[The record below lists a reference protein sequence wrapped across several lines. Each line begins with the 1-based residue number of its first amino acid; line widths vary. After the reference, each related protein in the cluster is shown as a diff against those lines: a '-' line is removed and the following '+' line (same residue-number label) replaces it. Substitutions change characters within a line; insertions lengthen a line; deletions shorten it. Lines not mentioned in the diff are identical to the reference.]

1 MAQFFG
7 GLIGL
12 LLVAKV
18 LKRAIADPS
27 VNYIVT
33 VPGSSGVELL
43 IAEVIISFGLMT
55 IVLCTSN
62 NQRLAQW
69 TGVFG
74 HSGCNLYRLKL
85 RFQA

>member
-1 MAQFFG
+1 MPFFTSWQFFG

-33 VPGSSGVELL
+33 VPGSSGVEL
-43 IAEVIISFGLMT
+43 
-55 IVLCTSN
+55 
-62 NQRLAQW
+62 
-69 TGVFG
+69 
-74 HSGCNLYRLKL
+74 
-85 RFQA
+85 RFC